1 MGFCI
6 HGYGGPTA
14 AFSITLLGLSM
25 ASQFA
30 SGENVCVS
38 VCVCVGDVGKVIL
51 EMLELEIVKIEIT
64 QIVGLF

>member
-1 MGFCI
+1 M
-6 HGYGGPTA
+6 A
-14 AFSITLLGLSM
+14 NSINEFHVIFLWLRSI
-25 ASQFA
+25 SV
-30 SGENVCVS
+30 SVCVS